1 VPAKGDVIMHG
12 LRNTRRSA
20 ILTDQSPL
28 IAFQGTPEHLPKLAV
43 EVKEARRE
51 HILRSALRCF
61 ARRGYHVTTIDD
73 IAAEAGVSKGAP
85 YVYFESKEALFQQL
99 HDTWECG
106 LTDRVN
112 AAVDRLGRPAP
123 SPRAVLEA
131 VISAVG
137 DHVME
142 EADLCRVLIEA
153 RTQAAYVAGLAER
166 IRSSDGG
173 TLASMTQLVEAG
185 VAKGEWPAGTDPEL
199 QAKLVLAAI
208 HGLMAQ
214 WHLRPQS
221 FSWQEAA
228 KALAGL
234 GSAWKREV

>member
-1 VPAKGDVIMHG
+1 LDYRTAE
-12 LRNTRRSA
+12 
-20 ILTDQSPL
+20 Q
-28 IAFQGTPEHLPKLAV
+28 LPKLAV

-61 ARRGYHVTTIDD
+61 ARRGYHVTTVDD

-99 HDTWECG
+99 HDSWECG

-112 AAVDRLGRPAP
+112 AAVDHLGRPAP

-131 VISAVG
+131 AIRAVG
-137 DHVME
+137 DHVGE

-153 RTQAAYVAGLAER
+153 RTQAAYVAGVAER
-166 IRSSDGG
+166 IGSSDARM
-173 TLASMTQLVEAG
+173 LASLTQLVEAG
-185 VAKGEWPAGTDPEL
+185 VAKGEWPAGTDSEL
-199 QAKLVLAAI
+199 QARLILAAI

-214 WHLRPQS
+214 WHLRPGS
-221 FSWQEAA
+221 FLWQDAA
-228 KALAGL
+228 AAMA
-234 GSAWKREV
+234 AWGRRERGGQR